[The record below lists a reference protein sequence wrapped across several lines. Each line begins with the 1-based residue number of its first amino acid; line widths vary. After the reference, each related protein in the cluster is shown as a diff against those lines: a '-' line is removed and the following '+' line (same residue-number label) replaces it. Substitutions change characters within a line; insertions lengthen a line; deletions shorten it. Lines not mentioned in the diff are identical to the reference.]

1 MIFNILS
8 RVHALGL
15 LPVHDSNADS
25 QYGSN
30 AGAVLK
36 RRFNQHGTRQRQ
48 NPSPTLP
55 QEETQIASPMK
66 ILAGAHTSST
76 ELPSSISGIYP
87 YRNQGYSPGHSTE
100 TCMYQQPSVEV
111 LRLEC
116 EQPVPH
122 CIDIEKAL
130 QQSAIQAPKAGT
142 IVEGADQGLRHLYS
156 QSITPLGRIPSIPR
170 AMHELLGWQSTCES
184 YRYSAAKQDSASGG
198 GEETSLAHPPRS
210 YSSFTSQNPSSVLT
224 RILSGSN
231 LTAGLGVNST
241 GEFAGAEGGRLS
253 RALDIVCMV
262 LQDYFP
268 EELAPS
274 MGSIGLREALEG
286 AVQQLGRVPRTYIQQ
301 EAAAGQLP
309 PAMPKDSPA
318 HPPCMMT
325 SFPVRCHQPLMGN
338 GDQPMQEMYMPESL
352 LPSFLS
358 WLPAN
363 DFSSAAPI
371 NTAAGSAYN
380 PEAGFGEG
388 SSDTFDSSA
397 YPYTSPLS
405 GCGILHQHSAMADSM
420 HSTANAAL
428 PRSLWDQPL
437 SPGTLAALGGSDPLG
452 MCCGDLNLQDI
463 GVKEDDGSIFATLFA
478 EDWAIGNPMG

>member
-1 MIFNILS
+1 
-8 RVHALGL
+8 
-15 LPVHDSNADS
+15 
-25 QYGSN
+25 
-30 AGAVLK
+30 
-36 RRFNQHGTRQRQ
+36 
-48 NPSPTLP
+48 
-55 QEETQIASPMK
+55 
-66 ILAGAHTSST
+66 
-76 ELPSSISGIYP
+76 
-87 YRNQGYSPGHSTE
+87 
-100 TCMYQQPSVEV
+100 
-111 LRLEC
+111 
-116 EQPVPH
+116 
-122 CIDIEKAL
+122 
-130 QQSAIQAPKAGT
+130 
-142 IVEGADQGLRHLYS
+142 
-156 QSITPLGRIPSIPR
+156 
-170 AMHELLGWQSTCES
+170 MHELLGWQSTCEN
-184 YRYSAAKQDSASGG
+184 YLYSAAEQDSASGG
-198 GEETSLAHPPRS
+198 GIETSLAHPPQS
-210 YSSFTSQNPSSVLT
+210 YSSITSQNPSSVLT

-253 RALDIVCMV
+253 RALDSVCMV
-262 LQDYFP
+262 LHNYFP

-318 HPPCMMT
+318 HPPCMMS
-325 SFPVRCHQPLMGN
+325 SFPVKCHQPLMEI
-338 GDQPMQEMYMPESL
+338 GDQPMPEMCMPGCL
-352 LPSFLS
+352 LPSLS
-358 WLPAN
+358 S
-363 DFSSAAPI
+363 FSSAAPA
-371 NTAAGSAYN
+371 NTAAYN
-380 PEAGFGEG
+380 PGAGFTAGFGEG
-388 SSDTFDSSA
+388 RGDMLDSCA
-397 YPYTSPLS
+397 HPYTSPLS